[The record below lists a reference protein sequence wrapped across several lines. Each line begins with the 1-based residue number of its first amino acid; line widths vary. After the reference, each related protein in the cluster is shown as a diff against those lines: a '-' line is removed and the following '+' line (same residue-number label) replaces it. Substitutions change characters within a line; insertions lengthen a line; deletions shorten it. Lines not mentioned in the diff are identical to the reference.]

1 MTTFIIG
8 AVVGGVL
15 SLFVSACCAAAGR
28 EDEAVERTLWP
39 EDKRHSGLLEEDE

>member
-8 AVVGGVL
+8 VVVGSAF
-15 SLFVSACCAAAGR
+15 SLFIGACCHAAGR

-39 EDKRHSGLLEEDE
+39 EDKQHSGLLEEDE

>member
-15 SLFVSACCAAAGR
+15 SLFVTACCAAAGR
-28 EDEAVERTLWP
+28 EDEAADRQLKERHYV
-39 EDKRHSGLLEEDE
+39 R